1 MSDSESDS
9 YDGYYYK
16 LEPISKTIIIRKTTA
31 SGSPIKSNDG
41 KTVQSFLS
49 SVSGY
54 SNGWIWEYNLCY
66 PFWINK
72 YYFSM

>member
-16 LEPISKTIIIRKTTA
+16 LEPISKTIIIKKTTA
-31 SGSPIKSNDG
+31 SGPSIESNDG

-49 SVSGY
+49 SCYGY
-54 SNGWIWEYNLCY
+54 SNNYAWEYNLCY